1 MIYNNKK
8 LTKFVKAAG
17 WAAKIDPSGLNEC
30 VSTLLDK
37 NENLLSSINSNEDAA
52 VFKINSDF
60 ALVQTL
66 DFITPV
72 VDDPFIF
79 GQIAAANSLSDVF
92 AMKGEVLNALNI
104 VGFDSCNFEKSIMN
118 EILQGGKSKIKECG
132 GVLVGGHSIE
142 TKEMYYGLSVTGK
155 VNPNNFWSNNT
166 ARIGDILILT
176 KPIGIGVLSTC
187 IKADMLSLQE
197 IKEAVFYMTQL
208 NFYALNA
215 LKDIK
220 VNACTDIT
228 GFGLLGHLFEMSRDD
243 ISFVLQKNN
252 IPIIKT
258 AIKYANMGLIPAGS
272 YKNMQAVKNYISSK
286 QDVDILYFD
295 PQTSGGLLLSIDQ
308 KDANKAIINLKNAG
322 YEKSAIIG
330 EVCKTKESRIVIK

>member
-1 MIYNNKK
+1 M
-8 LTKFVKAAG
+8 
-17 WAAKIDPSGLNEC
+17 
-30 VSTLLDK
+30 
-37 NENLLSSINSNEDAA
+37 
-52 VFKINSDF
+52 
-60 ALVQTL
+60 
-66 DFITPV
+66 
-72 VDDPFIF
+72 DDPFIF

-104 VGFDSCNFEKSIMN
+104 VGFDSCNFEKPIMN

-166 ARIGDILILT
+166 AKIGDILILT

-187 IKADMLSLQE
+187 IKADMLNLQE

-243 ISFVLQKNN
+243 ISFVLQKDN

-272 YKNMQAVKNYISSK
+272 YKNMQAVKNYINTK
-286 QDVDILYFD
+286 EDTNILYFD
-295 PQTSGGLLLSIDQ
+295 PQTSGGLLLSVDQ
-308 KDANKAIINLKNAG
+308 KDANQAIINLKNAG

-330 EVCKTKESRIVIK
+330 EVCKTKENRIVIK